1 MKRWRQ
7 RRIRSRPW
15 PDVDCWALDLEMS
28 GLDPGRDRIVAVGMV
43 PVRERAVRVGARFA
57 SLVGGQGPLS
67 GAGVTVH
74 HLLPAQLVDAPP
86 LGTVMA
92 EVDRRLRDAV
102 VVLHAGSVD
111 LPFLRRAYRETGRPW
126 PDPPVVDTLALLR
139 RHERHR
145 LVHEP
150 AETAV
155 PASLSAARARF
166 GLPAHDSHD
175 ALSDAIATAELL
187 LVLAQRL
194 GARTV
199 GDLV

>member
-1 MKRWRQ
+1 VRRWRQ
-7 RRIRSRPW
+7 RQTLSRPW
-15 PDVDCWALDLEMS
+15 SDVECWALDLEMT
-28 GLDPGRDRIVAVGMV
+28 GLDPTRDRIVAVGMV
-43 PVRERAVRVGARFA
+43 PVRERAVHVGERF
-57 SLVGGQGPLS
+57 SSMVGGDGPP
-67 GAGVTVH
+67 GTGVTVH

-86 LGTVMA
+86 LTDVIA
-92 EVDRRLRDAV
+92 EIDGRLRGAV
-102 VVLHAGSVD
+102 LVLHAGSVD

-150 AETAV
+150 VETAV

-166 GLPAHDSHD
+166 GLPAHDSHE

-194 GARTV
+194 GARTLR
-199 GDLV
+199 DLV

>member
-1 MKRWRQ
+1 MT
-7 RRIRSRPW
+7 
-15 PDVDCWALDLEMS
+15 
-28 GLDPGRDRIVAVGMV
+28 GLDPTRDRIVAVGMV
-43 PVRERAVRVGARFA
+43 PVRHRAVHVGERFF
-57 SLVGGQGPLS
+57 SMVGGDGPP

-74 HLLPAQLVDAPP
+74 HLLPAQLMDAPP
-86 LGTVMA
+86 LVEVVA
-92 EVDRRLRDAV
+92 EIDRRLRDAV
-102 VVLHAGSVD
+102 LVVHAGSVD
-111 LPFLRRAYRETGRPW
+111 MPFLQRAYRQTGRPW

-155 PASLSAARARF
+155 PTRLSAARALF
-166 GLPAHDSHD
+166 SLPAHDVHD
-175 ALSDAIATAELL
+175 ALSDAIATAELF